1 MGHKLENA
9 RSRVKYHDGMDED
22 EARERILATAER
34 LYYERGY
41 GAVGMDALRTEAGV
55 SLRRLYGLFPSKE
68 NIVAAVLARR
78 RVQWEDALAAKVDL
92 AGEDRRARMLA
103 VFDHLAEWFV
113 DPTFRG
119 CAFLRAWGELSGTDE
134 QVAQIVRDHK
144 AAFQSTMVE
153 LVGEDVAGGELLAA
167 QLSLLAEGA
176 QSTAAIAGEPSAAA
190 HARAAAEV
198 LVDHALAA

>member
-1 MGHKLENA
+1 MPPKLEND
-9 RSRVKYHDGMDED
+9 RSRVKYHEGMDDD
-22 EARERILATAER
+22 EARTRILEAAER

-55 SLRRLYGLFPSKE
+55 SLRRLYGLFPAKDD
-68 NIVAAVLARR
+68 IVASVLARR
-78 RVQWEDALAAKVDL
+78 HEQWEDALQTKVEA

-134 QVAQIVRDHK
+134 QVAQIVREHK
-144 AAFQSTMVE
+144 AAFQRTMVE